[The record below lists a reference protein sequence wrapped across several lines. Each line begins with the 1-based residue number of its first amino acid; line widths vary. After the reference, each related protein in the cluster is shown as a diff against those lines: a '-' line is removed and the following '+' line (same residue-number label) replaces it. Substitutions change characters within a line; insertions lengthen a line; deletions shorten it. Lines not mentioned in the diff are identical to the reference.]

1 MIDFTKEIY
10 DSYELLKESIH
21 AKLENFKSI
30 PREKYFY
37 ELIYCLCTPMSKAE
51 NALIVQEEFEQ
62 LNFFYHPLNPSK
74 ILARPGNYIRFHN
87 HKSEFILLAHKN
99 FDEILK
105 IIDSNSSN
113 FEKRTKLVETV
124 KGLGYKE
131 ASHFLRNIGLFGL
144 AILDRHILRN
154 LANFNLIDH
163 KVSITTKNNYE
174 KVEKIFVNTSKLC
187 NLEVE
192 EFDLLL
198 WAKETGKILK

>member
-10 DSYELLKESIH
+10 DSYELLKESIN
-21 AKLENFKSI
+21 AKLEEFKSI

-51 NALIVQEEFEQ
+51 NALIVQEEFER
-62 LNFFYHPLNPSK
+62 LNFFYHPVDPLK
-74 ILARPGNYIRFHN
+74 ILARPDNYIRFHN
-87 HKSEFILLAHKN
+87 HKSEFILLAHQN

-105 IIDSNSSN
+105 ILDSTSSN

-131 ASHFLRNIGLFGL
+131 ASHFLRNIGIFGL

-154 LANFNLIDH
+154 LVNFNLIDN
-163 KVSITTKNNYE
+163 KVSISSKNNYE